1 MKELIITW
9 IYANPAKVATIVAIS
24 TIMLAVIALD
34 EPDLTPKQMEEKL
47 KQEILNLDTKRDSKL
62 NDLQREVDTLV
73 KCRENITKDKGTA
86 EPLKEC
92 TEYKEPIVPVANAME
107 LTNT

>member
-9 IYANPAKVATIVAIS
+9 IYTNPAKVATIVAIS
-24 TIMLAVIALD
+24 TIMLAVVALD

-47 KQEILNLDTKRDSKL
+47 KQEIINLDTKRDSKL
-62 NDLQREVDTLV
+62 NDLQKEVDALV

-92 TEYKEPIVPVANAME
+92 TEYKESIIPEVQAME
-107 LTNT
+107 QTNT